1 MEKKQFNILLVDDH
15 ALFRHG
21 LKFLLEG
28 LREDIHFLEAESF
41 DQAREAAKEELIAE
55 EGVVATKEQTIDLL
69 LLDFHLP
76 GEISGF
82 QSLRQARLIFPTSTI
97 VVLSSEDD
105 PTIIN
110 QCVEYGASGFVP
122 KSSTPEILIAALNL
136 ILAGGVYLPPL
147 PTSAQINRDALQK
160 TNSEK
165 EDKRLLFDQLSERQ
179 KQVVMSAIQGQP
191 NKIIARELNIAEGTV
206 KAHLSVAFK
215 TLAVRNRTEAVY
227 LAAKLGLSH

>member
-1 MEKKQFNILLVDDH
+1 MSSEQFRILLVDDH
-15 ALFRHG
+15 ALFRNG

-28 LREDIHFLEAESF
+28 LREDIEFIEAENF
-41 DQAREAAKEELIAE
+41 DEAIKAGSIELLVEA
-55 EGVVATKEQTIDLL
+55 GVTASKTATIDLL

-82 QSLRQARLIFPTSTI
+82 ESLKRAREAYPASTI

-105 PTIIN
+105 PNIIN
-110 QCVEYGASGFVP
+110 QCIELGASGFVP

-147 PTSAQINRDALQK
+147 PASAQIVRDTGEK
-160 TNSEK
+160 TDTAWEEK
-165 EDKRLLFDQLSERQ
+165 MQLFAQLSERQ

-227 LAAKLGLSH
+227 LAAKLGLSQ